1 MDIAHILNQ
10 LGLVDTKSLLKVI
23 QAVLDYREYSIYDA
37 DNLPYMPK
45 LISCN
50 YSPETGEIV
59 ATYDNGIELFSS
71 YSSDVFYR
79 AYTLGDEEPGE
90 EFRTLEELI
99 NHLANKPF

>member
-10 LGLVDTKSLLKVI
+10 LGLVDTKSLIKVI

-59 ATYDNGIELFSS
+59 ASYDNGIELFSS
-71 YSSDVFYR
+71 YNSDVFYR
-79 AYTLGDEEPGE
+79 AYTMFPDEPGE

-99 NHLANKPF
+99 SHLASRPF

>member
-10 LGLVDTKSLLKVI
+10 LGLVDTKSLIKVI

-59 ATYDNGIELFSS
+59 ASYDNGIELVSS
-71 YSSDVFYR
+71 YNSDVFYR
-79 AYTLGDEEPGE
+79 AYTMGDDEPGE

-99 NHLANKPF
+99 NHLASKPF

>member
-1 MDIAHILNQ
+1 MDIAHVLNQ

-37 DNLPYMPK
+37 DNLPYMPT

-50 YSPETGEIV
+50 YSRETGEIV

-71 YSSDVFYR
+71 YGSDVFYR

-99 NHLANKPF
+99 DHLGNKPF